1 MWAAGDLSLAFP
13 FFPPILDSA
22 LRTECFSRNS
32 HLPALKYSLSP
43 LSSFS
48 STPLWFCHLCSF
60 SCDKQRKRLNIQILL
75 TRAKIYLFFTD
86 VDSFNI
92 CRQPSF
98 SKLVLA
104 SFSLLNHCV
113 DGPTPTCWGLE
124 IIWVHIKV
132 LRRWL
137 VHICSLIPVHDWC
150 VRSDLYA
157 FLNVSIFQTY
167 GFFAQLPAHA
177 FHLFP
182 NRTITII
189 VFLFLHTMIRSKFT
203 H

>member
-1 MWAAGDLSLAFP
+1 MILTWFAICLERAPESQHQLCLECNCLNFYHSDTSSFESMWVAGDLSLAFP

-98 SKLVLA
+98 SKLVVA

-124 IIWVHIKV
+124 IMWVHIKV
-132 LRRWL
+132 LRR
-137 VHICSLIPVHDWC
+137 
-150 VRSDLYA
+150 
-157 FLNVSIFQTY
+157 
-167 GFFAQLPAHA
+167 
-177 FHLFP
+177 
-182 NRTITII
+182 
-189 VFLFLHTMIRSKFT
+189 
-203 H
+203 